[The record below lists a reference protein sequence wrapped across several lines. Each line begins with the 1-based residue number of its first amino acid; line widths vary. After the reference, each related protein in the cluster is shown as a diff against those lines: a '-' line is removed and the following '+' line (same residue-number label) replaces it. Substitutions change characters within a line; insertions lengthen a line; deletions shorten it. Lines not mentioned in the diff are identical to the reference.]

1 MTTAEARA
9 IFNQIADEQRKA
21 GKLDAAADTELIRE
35 YLTNHDFKKALEDF
49 IWEQVS

>member
-1 MTTAEARA
+1 MTTEEARA

-35 YLTNHDFKKALEDF
+35 YLTNPTFKQALEDH
-49 IWEQVS
+49 IWKLNS